1 MLSFGQTLS
10 RDEIARRIP
19 HQGSMCLL
27 DRVLAWDKDLIRCE
41 ASSHS
46 APDHP
51 LRAHGRLGAACG
63 VEYAAQAMA
72 VHGALVAQA
81 ESGEGGSAAPGLGY
95 LASMRSVTLH
105 VQRLDTIAGPL
116 SVNAQRI
123 TGDANTVLYSFS
135 VQAGAQTLLSGR
147 AVVVL
152 DAAGLAPTGP
162 GRTSP

>member
-1 MLSFGQTLS
+1 VLKVAPTLN
-10 RDEIARRIP
+10 RDDIERRIP

-27 DRVLAWDKDLIRCE
+27 DRVLAWDNDRIHCE
-41 ASSHS
+41 TSSHS

-72 VHGALVAQA
+72 VHGALVAEA
-81 ESGEGGSAAPGLGY
+81 AAGEGGSSPPGVGY

-105 VQRLDTIAGPL
+105 VQRLDTITGPL
-116 SVNAQRI
+116 SVTAERI

-135 VQAGAQTLLSGR
+135 VQDGAQTLLSGR

-152 DAAGLAPTGP
+152 DAAGIVPRPA
-162 GRTSP
+162 